1 VTSEQRTASRD
12 EPRTPGEKMMA
23 AYLDER
29 SVPYR
34 YESFGEGANPD
45 FRADHPAAG
54 EVMLEVYEPGY
65 LLPRNPDG
73 SYRSGA
79 VAPPGRVVRRGL
91 TSRRKSRQ
99 AAVARDLG
107 IPFVLV
113 VASTNAELAIGEHD
127 IPGALFGSPEFQ
139 WSANADPDEPGRLVF
154 GSGGRLQAHLSTRF
168 SAVAVITRGAADT
181 PAGRSAGNGQACRLQ
196 IFHNPFAAIPLKP
209 EFASPYDDQWAAV
222 DSGWKYQQIG
232 PNRVLARPPRC

>member
-1 VTSEQRTASRD
+1 VWNHGVVTSEQRAASTD
-12 EPRTPGEKMMA
+12 EPRIEGEKMLA
-23 AYLDER
+23 TYLDER
-29 SVPYR
+29 SVTWK

-45 FRADHPAAG
+45 FRADHPVAG
-54 EVMLEVYEPGY
+54 EVMLEVYEPEY

-79 VAPPGRVVRRGL
+79 VAPPGRVVQRGL

-107 IPFVLV
+107 VPFVLV
-113 VASTNAELAIGEHD
+113 IASTNGELAIDVHD

-139 WSANADPDEPGRLVF
+139 WSADADPDEAGRLVF
-154 GSGGRLQAHLSTRF
+154 GSGGRLQAHLNTRF
-168 SAVAVITRGAADT
+168 SAVALITDGTADT
-181 PAGRSAGNGQACRLQ
+181 PAGNGQACRLQ

-209 EFASPYDDQWAAV
+209 EFAGPYDDQWTAV
-222 DSGWKYQQIG
+222 DSGRKYQQTGRI
-232 PNRVLARPPRC
+232 

>member
-1 VTSEQRTASRD
+1 MMNARILVWNHGVVTSGQRAASAD
-12 EPRTPGEKMMA
+12 GPRTEGERMLA

-29 SVPYR
+29 SVPWK
-34 YESFGEGANPD
+34 YECFGEGANPD

-54 EVMLEVYEPGY
+54 EVVLEVYEPEY
-65 LLPRNPDG
+65 LLPRNPNG

-79 VAPPGRVVRRGL
+79 VAAPGRVVQRGL

-113 VASTNAELAIGEHD
+113 IASTNGEVAIDGHD

-139 WSANADPDEPGRLVF
+139 WSPGADLDEPGRLVF
-154 GSGGRLQAHLSTRF
+154 GSGGRLQAHLNTRF
-168 SAVAVITRGAADT
+168 SAVALIARGTADT
-181 PAGRSAGNGQACRLQ
+181 PADNGQACRLQ
-196 IFHNPFAAIPLKP
+196 VFHNPFAAIALKP
-209 EFASPYDDQWAAV
+209 EFAGPYDDQWAAV
-222 DSGWKYQQIG
+222 DSGRKYQLTG
-232 PNRVLARPPRC
+232 PD

>member
-1 VTSEQRTASRD
+1 MMNARILVWNHGVVTSGQRTASAD
-12 EPRTPGEKMMA
+12 GPRTEGERMLA

-29 SVPYR
+29 SVPWK
-34 YESFGEGANPD
+34 YECFGEGANPD

-54 EVMLEVYEPGY
+54 EVVLEVYEPEY

-79 VAPPGRVVRRGL
+79 VAAPGRVVQRGL

-113 VASTNAELAIGEHD
+113 IASTNGEVAIDGHD

-139 WSANADPDEPGRLVF
+139 WSPGADLDEPD
-154 GSGGRLQAHLSTRF
+154 GSCSGP
-168 SAVAVITRGAADT
+168 AAGCRRTST
-181 PAGRSAGNGQACRLQ
+181 PA
-196 IFHNPFAAIPLKP
+196 
-209 EFASPYDDQWAAV
+209 SP
-222 DSGWKYQQIG
+222 
-232 PNRVLARPPRC
+232 P